1 MASLDEL
8 RAALLPGAR
17 MVSAGDAGAAG
28 EAGSPDVGWVRVMKA
43 RVPAFDALEA
53 GDLAIVPGAALR
65 LVAPGPAERDALV
78 AACRRARVG
87 AVVLLDS
94 DESESGDR
102 DALDEL
108 EAALR
113 AASLPAL
120 RTERADAASLER
132 SMIGFLVNQRAELEH
147 QAVVL
152 EGRLEALA
160 LAGTDLDGLV
170 GAVAGFLGRAVALEG
185 PRGSSLA
192 VHAPPGA
199 PDAAAAVVRYHAQ
212 PRAVALRVSLPG
224 SSGPAGSLAL
234 LGERPA
240 SELERVVSGRIAG
253 LMALELARGDAVRR
267 ALDTSRRAETLPAAG
282 PPWVVLVARQRT
294 PEGDTVEARERTR
307 RDIRLLAPARRM
319 GLRGDAD
326 SLELRAVLAADRSD
340 GQGLDLAARVA
351 ALLARPVALSRPFDE
366 AAGRARRGGRGAGD
380 ARGRRGPAGAAG
392 GRPRGPPAGLS
403 AAGQSAQ
410 PARGPPPRPR
420 APRAA
425 PRRAAGCATGAP
437 RHAQGGARSPGPGRG
452 RRGSRRPSQHRRLS
466 RPAGR
471 GADGLA
477 PFRPG
482 APPPA
487 RTCPTTCANWLTPS
501 GNPAIGRGGWLICS
515 AATALAGVCLG
526 LHAQDRPSETPRTTR
541 RQHRW

>member
-65 LVAPGPAERDALV
+65 LVAPGPAEREALV

-366 AAGRARRGGRGAGD
+366 AAGRPAAEAEARATLEAAEALQEPPEV
-380 ARGRRGPAGAAG
+380 ARADRLPAYRLLGNLHNLPEGPRLARALLEPLLG
-392 GRPRGPPAGLS
+392 GRPDVQREHLATLRAVLDHPGLAE
-403 AAGQSAQ
+403 AA
-410 PARGPPPRPR
+410 
-420 APRAA
+420 AA
-425 PRRAAGCATGAP
+425 LGVHRNTVAYRVRRVEALTGW
-437 RHAQGGARSPGPGRG
+437 
-452 RRGSRRPSQHRRLS
+452 RLS
-466 RPAGR
+466 DPELRLP
-471 GADGLA
+471 L
-477 PFRPG
+477 
-482 APPPA
+482 
-487 RTCPTTCANWLTPS
+487 
-501 GNPAIGRGGWLICS
+501 
-515 AATALAGVCLG
+515 ALALRLVQTG
-526 LHAQDRPSETPRTTR
+526 
-541 RQHRW
+541 

>member
-17 MVSAGDAGAAG
+17 MVSGGGDAGAAG

-65 LVAPGPAERDALV
+65 LVAPGAAERDALV
-78 AACRRARVG
+78 AACSRARVG

-113 AASLPAL
+113 AAGLPAL
-120 RTERADAASLER
+120 RAERADAASLER
-132 SMIGFLVNQRAELEH
+132 SIIGFLVNQRAELEH

-199 PDAAAAVVRYHAQ
+199 PDAAAAVARYHAQ
-212 PRAVALRVSLPG
+212 PRAVALRISLPG

-267 ALDTSRRAETLPAAG
+267 ALDTSRRPETLPAAG

-340 GQGLDLAARVA
+340 AQGLDLAARVA

-366 AAGRARRGGRGAGD
+366 AAGRPAAEAEARATLEAAEALQEPPEV
-380 ARGRRGPAGAAG
+380 ARADRLPAYRLLGNLHNLPEGPRLARALLEPLLG
-392 GRPRGPPAGLS
+392 GRPDVQREHLATLRAVLDHPGLAE
-403 AAGQSAQ
+403 AA
-410 PARGPPPRPR
+410 
-420 APRAA
+420 AA
-425 PRRAAGCATGAP
+425 LGVHRNTVAYRVRRVEALTGW
-437 RHAQGGARSPGPGRG
+437 
-452 RRGSRRPSQHRRLS
+452 RLS
-466 RPAGR
+466 DPELRLP
-471 GADGLA
+471 L
-477 PFRPG
+477 
-482 APPPA
+482 
-487 RTCPTTCANWLTPS
+487 
-501 GNPAIGRGGWLICS
+501 
-515 AATALAGVCLG
+515 ALALRLVQTG
-526 LHAQDRPSETPRTTR
+526 
-541 RQHRW
+541 

>member
-17 MVSAGDAGAAG
+17 VVGEGSGGRDGG
-28 EAGSPDVGWVRVMKA
+28 EAATPEIGWVRVMKA

-53 GDLAIVPGAALR
+53 GDIAIVPGAALR
-65 LVAPGPAERDALV
+65 LVAPGAAERDSLV
-78 AACRRARVG
+78 AACSRARVG

-94 DESESGDR
+94 DESETGDR
-102 DALDEL
+102 DALDAL

-113 AASLPAL
+113 VAGLPAL
-120 RTERADAASLER
+120 RTERADAAALER
-132 SMIGFLVNQRAELEH
+132 SIIGFLVNQRAELEH
-147 QAVVL
+147 QAAVL

-199 PDAAAAVVRYHAQ
+199 RDAAAAVARYHAQ

-307 RDIRLLAPARRM
+307 RDLRLLAPARRM

-326 SLELRAVLAADRSD
+326 SLELRAVLAVDPADPQALVPA
-340 GQGLDLAARVA
+340 GRVA
-351 ALLARPVALSRPFDE
+351 ALLGRSVALSRPFEE
-366 AAGRARRGGRGAGD
+366 ATGRPAAEAEARATLEAVEPLEEPPAVARADRLPAYRLLGNLHNLPDGARL
-380 ARGRRGPAGAAG
+380 ARSLLEPLLG
-392 GRPRGPPAGLS
+392 GRPDVQREHLATLRAVLEQPGLAE
-403 AAGQSAQ
+403 AAHVLGVHRNTVAY
-410 PARGPPPRPR
+410 RV
-420 APRAA
+420 
-425 PRRAAGCATGAP
+425 RRIEALTGW
-437 RHAQGGARSPGPGRG
+437 
-452 RRGSRRPSQHRRLS
+452 RLS
-466 RPAGR
+466 DPELRLP
-471 GADGLA
+471 L
-477 PFRPG
+477 
-482 APPPA
+482 
-487 RTCPTTCANWLTPS
+487 
-501 GNPAIGRGGWLICS
+501 
-515 AATALAGVCLG
+515 ALALRLVQTGQV
-526 LHAQDRPSETPRTTR
+526 
-541 RQHRW
+541 